1 MSQTRIR
8 FSDLPL
14 TDTYTDKDGMIIDD
28 GENTKRISVLVLVQ
42 KIVEKTKELVNKH
55 VDKELIAFK
64 DEMNT
69 KLNEDLNA
77 VEGNFNKQINVL
89 ESNINERKLVLQ
101 IKNNGDK
108 TFKIAH
114 NLSSKDLF
122 ITFNDAL
129 TGEDLKA
136 TVTRNGLND
145 ITVVFDKVPINDF
158 RVVIMA
164 LNIWSTKTLPTRLP
178 FGGF

>member
-77 VEGNFNKQINVL
+77 TKTSLETLTTSFNEL
-89 ESNINERKLVLQ
+89 
-101 IKNNGDK
+101 KNA
-108 TFKIAH
+108 F
-114 NLSSKDLF
+114 
-122 ITFNDAL
+122 DAL
-129 TGEDLKA
+129 
-136 TVTRNGLND
+136 GLCVID
-145 ITVVFDKVPINDF
+145 GKVCQKVKVNE
-158 RVVIMA
+158 
-164 LNIWSTKTLPTRLP
+164 
-178 FGGF
+178 